1 MSITSQI
8 SQKLKQNDW
17 KEIARK
23 RKSWEQNGEAKNMK
37 SLYSEIPSYHNFL
50 FSSQIRC
57 TFR

>member
-37 SLYSEIPSYHNFL
+37 SLYSEIPSYHNFV
-50 FSSQIRC
+50 F
-57 TFR
+57 